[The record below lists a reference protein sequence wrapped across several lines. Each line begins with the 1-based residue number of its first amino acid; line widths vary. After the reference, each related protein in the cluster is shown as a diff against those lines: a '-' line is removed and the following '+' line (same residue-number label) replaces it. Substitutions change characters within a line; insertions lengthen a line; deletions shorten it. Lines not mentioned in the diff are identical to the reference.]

1 MANPMALGYANDT
14 IQGDSPSI
22 SYASVYPLGMFL
34 RVIIAQVLI
43 MFVASWKSLSHK
55 ELVFV

>member
-1 MANPMALGYANDT
+1 MALGYANDT

-43 MFVASWKSLSHK
+43 MFVAS
-55 ELVFV
+55 